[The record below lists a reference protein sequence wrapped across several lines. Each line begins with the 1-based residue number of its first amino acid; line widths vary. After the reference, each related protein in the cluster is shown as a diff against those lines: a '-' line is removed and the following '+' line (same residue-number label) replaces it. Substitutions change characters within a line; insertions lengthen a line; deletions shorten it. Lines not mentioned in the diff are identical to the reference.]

1 MHGNAGPSGP
11 LDDWYG
17 TLLLRRLLGRDDV
30 STRSMRAGTITAL
43 CAEGAEFRAIG
54 DVSGHRSIP
63 QLTRY
68 LRIVDPHSGQYH
80 PPV

>member
-1 MHGNAGPSGP
+1 MSLKPPS
-11 LDDWYG
+11 LWIEQ
-17 TLLLRRLLGRDDV
+17 RGR
-30 STRSMRAGTITAL
+30 
-43 CAEGAEFRAIG
+43 
-54 DVSGHRSIP
+54 